1 MTAVPKAK
9 MTLEEY
15 LEFDSQAEGRF
26 EYFDGEVFEMSGG
39 SPEHSL
45 LGSKIGFLLNRE
57 LLPKGCL
64 VYSSDVKIKV
74 PTMLPYRYADVSA
87 LCGQPIYEQLLNQ
100 RLLVNPTLIVE
111 ILSPSTE
118 GYDRGEKFKAYK
130 SIESFREHLLISQD
144 KKFVTLFT
152 KHNEKFWFQSEYGA
166 GEILKLESLD
176 CELSV
181 DEIYQGINFESE
193 TGF

>member
-1 MTAVPKAK
+1 

-15 LEFDSQAEGRF
+15 FELDRHAEGRF
-26 EYFDGEVFEMSGG
+26 EYHDGFAVEMSGVSVQHG
-39 SPEHSL
+39 DLEANL
-45 LGSKIGFLLNRE
+45 MTILKNE
-57 LLPKGCL
+57 LALRDCKVNPAN
-64 VYSSDVKIKV
+64 VRIKV
-74 PTMLPYRYADVSA
+74 PKLPTYSYADLSA
-87 LCGQPIYEQLLNQ
+87 LCGKRIIEQVSGLEV
-100 RLLVNPTLIVE
+100 LVNPSLIVE

-118 GYDRGEKFKAYK
+118 GYDRGDKFNNYK
-130 SIESFREHLLISQD
+130 SIESFREYLLISQN

-166 GEILKLESLD
+166 GEAFKLESLD

-181 DEIYQGINFESE
+181 DEVNQGINFDSE

>member
-1 MTAVPKAK
+1 MTALPKK
-9 MTLEEY
+9 KITIEEY
-15 LEFDSQAEGRF
+15 LELDRNAEGRF
-26 EYFDGEVFEMSGG
+26 EYHDGFVVEMSGV
-39 SPEHSL
+39 SVEHGDL
-45 LGSKIGFLLNRE
+45 EANLMTILKNKLALRDCKVNPANVR
-57 LLPKGCL
+57 
-64 VYSSDVKIKV
+64 IKV
-74 PTMLPYRYADVSA
+74 PKLPTYSYADLSA
-87 LCGQPIYEQLLNQ
+87 LCGRRIIEQVSGLDV
-100 RLLVNPTLIVE
+100 LVNPSLIIE

-130 SIESFREHLLISQD
+130 SIESFCEYLLISQD

-166 GEILKLESLD
+166 DEIFRLESLD

-181 DEIYQGINFESE
+181 DEIYHGINFESE